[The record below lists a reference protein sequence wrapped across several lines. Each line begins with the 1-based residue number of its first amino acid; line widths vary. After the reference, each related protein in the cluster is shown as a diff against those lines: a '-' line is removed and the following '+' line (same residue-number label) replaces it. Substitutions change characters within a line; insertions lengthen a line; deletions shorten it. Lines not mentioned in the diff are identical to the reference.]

1 MGVIIIGSLLWQQ
14 TDKRKDWRRQLA
26 ISEKKNI
33 DLPIRYGRQSSKNW
47 QKTYTMV
54 FSNNI
59 NQPETMGK
67 GFVIP
72 IKNKIITEKEF
83 KQQLIDLSKAEGID
97 DKRICRSWGTVCLI
111 INPYID
117 NVKKEHIS
125 TYWNNIVSET
135 KQNLKEKQKE
145 PDIEKF
151 GEEGEVK
158 SINKNWDLTIDLKR
172 QFSTELRNIDVLIA
186 TSNAV
191 NLNNDINA
199 YPTIKQIAK
208 AIHENDCYLYFL
220 SNTHNSI
227 RTFQDR
233 QIAKLLKRKYKISLK
248 EKWKKLLNE
257 SRCNT
262 KLLPI
267 TRAHTA

>member
-14 TDKRKDWRRQLA
+14 TEKRKNWRRQLA
-26 ISEKKNI
+26 ISKKKNI

-54 FSNNI
+54 FSNDI
-59 NQPETMGK
+59 NQAAMGK
-67 GFVIP
+67 GFVVP
-72 IKNKIITEKEF
+72 IKNKIIKEKEF
-83 KQQLIDLSKAEGID
+83 KQQLIALSKAEEID
-97 DKRICRSWGTVCLI
+97 DKRICRSWDTVCLI

-117 NVKKEHIS
+117 NAKREQIS

-135 KQNLKEKQKE
+135 KQNLKVNQKE

-151 GEEGEVK
+151 GEGDEER

-172 QFSTELRNIDVLIA
+172 QFSTELKNIDVLIA

-191 NLNNDINA
+191 KLNNDINA

-267 TRAHTA
+267 TNAHTA